1 MTVIVTERLTLRLPE
16 KSDADALVRALNN
29 LNVSQW
35 TGRIPYPYGAADAEA
50 FFAQHEAP
58 GPDELM
64 LFITREG
71 QLIGGIGIGFG
82 EIGYW
87 LAEEHWGRGYGR
99 EAARAMADHAF
110 ERLAREELV
119 ASYQLGNAASRRIL
133 LGLGFV
139 ETEEG
144 RAFSKARQAEVAHM
158 KLVLT
163 RAAWAEA
170 KERRR

>member
-1 MTVIVTERLTLRLPE
+1 MTVIVTERLTLRPPE
-16 KSDADALVRALNN
+16 RSDAAALVVALNN
-29 LNVSQW
+29 LNVSRW

-50 FFAQHEAP
+50 FLDHHEAP
-58 GPDELM
+58 APDELM
-64 LFITREG
+64 LLITRAG

-87 LAEEHWGRGYGR
+87 LAEEHWGQGYGR
-99 EAARAMADHAF
+99 EAARAMTDHGF
-110 ERLAREELV
+110 EVLELEELE

-139 ETEEG
+139 ETGEG

-163 RAAWAEA
+163 RSAWAEA